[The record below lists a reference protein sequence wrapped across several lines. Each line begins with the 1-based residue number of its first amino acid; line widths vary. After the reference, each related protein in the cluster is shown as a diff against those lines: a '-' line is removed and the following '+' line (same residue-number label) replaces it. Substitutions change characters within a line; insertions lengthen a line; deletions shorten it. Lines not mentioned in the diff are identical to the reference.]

1 MGKLDQ
7 YCFDGTNALSLKKL
21 PTDSKKDQVDKEK
34 ILCQNRKKS
43 GKNFALQDKLYAD
56 AKEGLIIIL
65 QARDAAGKDSTIRH
79 VMGGINRRVYKFS
92 ATSSLLRMSLRMI
105 ICGAALQIF

>member
-34 ILCQNRKKS
+34 ILAKTEKNQKKIRKKFLHFRIS
-43 GKNFALQDKLYAD
+43 FTQMQK
-56 AKEGLIIIL
+56 
-65 QARDAAGKDSTIRH
+65 KD
-79 VMGGINRRVYKFS
+79 
-92 ATSSLLRMSLRMI
+92 
-105 ICGAALQIF
+105 

>member
-34 ILCQNRKKS
+34 FLQKQKKIRKKFLHFRIS
-43 GKNFALQDKLYAD
+43 FTQMQK
-56 AKEGLIIIL
+56 
-65 QARDAAGKDSTIRH
+65 KD
-79 VMGGINRRVYKFS
+79 
-92 ATSSLLRMSLRMI
+92 
-105 ICGAALQIF
+105 

>member
-34 ILCQNRKKS
+34 ILAKTE
-43 GKNFALQDKLYAD
+43 KNQEKIFALQDKLYAD
-56 AKEGLIIIL
+56 AKPSLKIET
-65 QARDAAGKDSTIRH
+65 GKYHSQ
-79 VMGGINRRVYKFS
+79 GGQGKRR
-92 ATSSLLRMSLRMI
+92 SLR
-105 ICGAALQIF
+105 GKSA

>member
-34 ILCQNRKKS
+34 ILAKTEKIRKKFLHFRIS
-43 GKNFALQDKLYAD
+43 FTQMQK
-56 AKEGLIIIL
+56 
-65 QARDAAGKDSTIRH
+65 KD
-79 VMGGINRRVYKFS
+79 
-92 ATSSLLRMSLRMI
+92 
-105 ICGAALQIF
+105 